1 MGTLH
6 TVDRVNDIPRAHYQH
21 ITLSNIGASQLLNA
35 DKKILLCLKSAGKN
49 PASRSPIRRI
59 RLNCGGGGKKALNHQ
74 PDAVSRAASSAILP
88 KTALSAGKSAAIQAR
103 SAARSALP
111 SCGPAATPR

>member
-6 TVDRVNDIPRAHYQH
+6 TVDRVNDIPRAHYHH

-49 PASRSPIRRI
+49 PANQAAIRRI
-59 RLNCGGGGKKALNHQ
+59 QLNSIARGKEA
-74 PDAVSRAASSAILP
+74 
-88 KTALSAGKSAAIQAR
+88 
-103 SAARSALP
+103 
-111 SCGPAATPR
+111 